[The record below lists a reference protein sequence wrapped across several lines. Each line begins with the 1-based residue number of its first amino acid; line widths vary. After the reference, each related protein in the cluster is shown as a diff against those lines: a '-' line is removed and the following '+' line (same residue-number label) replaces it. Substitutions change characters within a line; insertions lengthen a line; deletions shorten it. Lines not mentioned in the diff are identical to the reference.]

1 VYGPLVELEEIN
13 AKCRIQLTKT
23 LATDHNVR
31 IVAGRGEATEDGC
44 RGLAF
49 FLAFDPWETSLKC
62 PVGSARFFDAAEKN
76 GLLSAEEAKHLSKTL
91 IRHGAEMARV
101 YNGAFSPFFSAS
113 RIRTILDHVD
123 ELDHLSESAL
133 AIGGS
138 WADRL
143 YETCPFPLQLSK
155 HLEVQ
160 SFRSITMEG
169 EIEFHAQSP
178 WLAWVAALDLICIG
192 PWAGLKP
199 SAIMQMVQSLEQRVV
214 RLSPNAL
221 GSAEGVLGQ
230 RVTLPMFSRGL
241 QGVVFGLFTDVPKDQ
256 MQPILTL
263 LLQFGETLSDIYSD
277 LRRRAFVD
285 ALEGDLDEGELAREI
300 INVVSPIERIIVS
313 RNGRRAGYKIGTESV
328 YWSGYEP
335 IPSQQLDEKRSEH
348 SFSVA
353 GPNGAEIYI
362 ETLTDVSH
370 LNPEFTRIRLENSL
384 RKTFGSIT
392 TRSTVSGPTLSFAES
407 RQLRKDFEAYAEDG
421 NASLAKLRQYYVVQK
436 IEKYW
441 HSGTVKITNSEMK
454 SYLEGRGRDA
464 KNGYQVTSFVA
475 EFEKIFT
482 DKVIIAKTRNA
493 LSLSWSKS
501 ASAPPNKSRN
511 T

>member
-1 VYGPLVELEEIN
+1 M
-13 AKCRIQLTKT
+13 
-23 LATDHNVR
+23 
-31 IVAGRGEATEDGC
+31 
-44 RGLAF
+44 
-49 FLAFDPWETSLKC
+49 AFDPWETSLKC
-62 PVGSARFFDAAEKN
+62 PVGSVRFFDAAEKN
-76 GLLSAEEAKHLSKTL
+76 GLLSAEEAKHLSKAL

-101 YNGAFSPFFSAS
+101 YNGVFSPFFSAS

-123 ELDHLSESAL
+123 DLDHLSESAL

-143 YETCPFPLQLSK
+143 YETCPFPLQVSK

-160 SFRSITMEG
+160 SFRNITIEG
-169 EIEFHAQSP
+169 EIEFHSQSP
-178 WLAWVAALDLICIG
+178 WLAWVAALDVVCAG

-199 SAIMQMVQSLEQRVV
+199 KAIMNMVHALQQRVV
-214 RLSPNAL
+214 KRPSNTT
-221 GSAEGVLGQ
+221 GYAEGLLGQ

-277 LRRRAFVD
+277 LRRRAFAD
-285 ALEGDLDEGELAREI
+285 ALEGDLDEDELAREI
-300 INVVSPIERIIVS
+300 INVVSPIEKIIVS

-335 IPSQQLDEKRSEH
+335 IPSQQLDEKRSDH
-348 SFSVA
+348 GFSVA
-353 GPNGAEIYI
+353 GPDGAEIYI
-362 ETLTDVSH
+362 ETLTNVSYLH
-370 LNPEFTRIRLENSL
+370 PEFTRIRLENSL
-384 RKTFGSIT
+384 RKTFGAVTIT
-392 TRSTVSGPTLSFAES
+392 TTVSGPTLPFAEI
-407 RQLRKDFEAYAEDG
+407 RQLRKDFEAYADDG
-421 NASLAKLRQYYVVQK
+421 KASLAKLRQYYVVQK

-464 KNGYQVTSFVA
+464 KNGYQVTSFA
-475 EFEKIFT
+475 SDFEKIFAG
-482 DKVIIAKTRNA
+482 KVTATKTRNA
-493 LSLSWSKS
+493 LSLVWRKT
-501 ASAPPNKSRN
+501 ASADTGNSRN